1 MDTDISCPHCS
12 TLDLVQSVPALH
24 ADGVSTSH
32 SSNNYNAVGLTSH
45 GFVPVIG
52 TSETERTHTSAAVR
66 SLPLGPPEQP
76 IARLVRWGLLLSIPA
91 LLALITAGV
100 YISSLSGSQAWSTAI
115 AAVILVG
122 FFFVPGSIPLVLAAL
137 RARDNTRIR
146 RGRPAAWMVWSSAWY
161 CHRCGLAYWPVSPTP
176 AVPARRGFLPQQF
189 QWFVWNAG
197 RYVRA

>member
-91 LLALITAGV
+91 LIWLAPATGGAFASETGGFWSGLLFVVLFIG
-100 YISSLSGSQAWSTAI
+100 SLSAPAG
-115 AAVILVG
+115 ILL
-122 FFFVPGSIPLVLAAL
+122 ILAAL
-137 RARDNTRIR
+137 RARDNARIR
-146 RGRPAAWMVWSSAWY
+146 RGRPAAWAVWSSAWY

-176 AVPARRGFLPQQF
+176 EVPARRGFLPQQF